1 MFQIF
6 FIVLALVGA
15 SIHLAVSSHA
25 RRSGPAIA
33 GVFLL
38 YLLVI
43 YVGAM
48 GIFTA
53 VFHLAFPA
61 RASASIGWAPSPF
74 EWEVGIADLSVGVL
88 GVLCIWL
95 RGNFWLATVIVNAVW
110 FLGDA
115 VGHIRQMVEHHDFA
129 PNNAGIFLLAEIA
142 TPLAMLALTFY
153 HRGKA
158 GLIEHSAG

>member
-6 FIVLALVGA
+6 FIALALIGA
-15 SIHLAVSSHA
+15 SIHLALSLRA
-25 RRSGPAIA
+25 RRSAASVA
-33 GVFLL
+33 GLFLL
-38 YLLVI
+38 YLLAI

-61 RASASIGWAPSPF
+61 QTSASIGWAPSPY
-74 EWEVGIADLSVGVL
+74 EWEVGIADLSMGIL

-95 RGNFWLATVIVNAVW
+95 RGDFWLATVIANCIW

-115 VGHIRQMVEHHDFA
+115 AGHIRQMLEYHDYA
-129 PNNAGIFLLAEIA
+129 PNNSGIFLYAEIM
-142 TPLAMLALTFY
+142 TPLIMLLLVLY
-153 HRGKA
+153 HRRKTA
-158 GLIEHSAG
+158 APD